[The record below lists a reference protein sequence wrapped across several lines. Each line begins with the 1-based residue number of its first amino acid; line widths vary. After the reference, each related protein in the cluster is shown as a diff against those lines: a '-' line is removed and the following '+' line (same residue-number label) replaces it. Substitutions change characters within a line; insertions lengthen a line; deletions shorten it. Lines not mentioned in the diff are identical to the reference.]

1 MEVIFIFIVDLI
13 AHEVYI
19 NLLRVITHWLYRLF
33 ILFDCNR
40 SGFYRYVIYSFVI
53 WWLIIHH
60 LELFVKLSYEFLL
73 ILLIILKIDVMNL
86 CLTSIFLIPII
97 FLFIWLSLNSVLYLL
112 QPLLSHSLLS
122 SFPSL
127 FFLFLYFLYPDLLH
141 PKWYSS

>member
-40 SGFYRYVIYSFVI
+40 SGFYWYVIYSFVI